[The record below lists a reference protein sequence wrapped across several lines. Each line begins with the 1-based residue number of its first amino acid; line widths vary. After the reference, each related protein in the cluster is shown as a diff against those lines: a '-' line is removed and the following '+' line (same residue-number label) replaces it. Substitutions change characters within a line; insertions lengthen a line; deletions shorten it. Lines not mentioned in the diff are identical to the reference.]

1 MKKSVFIFLLFFI
14 GCQSKNSNGKKIIPK
29 QNFEAKLG
37 NMMNVGQNEM
47 LVATIKT
54 NMGTMKLKLFPK
66 LVPKAVE
73 NFVGLILKKYYNGII
88 FHRIIKGFMI
98 QGGDPTGTGSG
109 GQSLWG
115 GTFNDEFNKNL
126 VFDRAG
132 VLAMANSG
140 PNTNGSQFFITLA
153 PTTWLNQK
161 YTIFGQLIS
170 GMDVLKAIGD
180 VKTGKGD
187 RPIQDVTMEDV
198 TVEKKHI

>member
-1 MKKSVFIFLLFFI
+1 
-14 GCQSKNSNGKKIIPK
+14 
-29 QNFEAKLG
+29 
-37 NMMNVGQNEM
+37 
-47 LVATIKT
+47 
-54 NMGTMKLKLFPK
+54 
-66 LVPKAVE
+66 
-73 NFVGLILKKYYNGII
+73 
-88 FHRIIKGFMI
+88 MI

-132 VLAMANSG
+132 VLAMANAG

-153 PTTWLNQK
+153 PTTWLNHK
-161 YTIFGQLIS
+161 YTMFGQLIS
-170 GMDVLKAIGD
+170 GMDVLEAIGN

>member
-14 GCQSKNSNGKKIIPK
+14 GCQSKNSNEKKIIPK
-29 QNFEAKLG
+29 QNFEVKLE

-54 NMGTMKLKLFPK
+54 NMGTMQLKLFPK
-66 LVPKAVE
+66 LAPKAVE

-132 VLAMANSG
+132 VLAMANAG

-153 PTTWLNQK
+153 PTTWLNHK

-170 GMDVLKAIGD
+170 GMDVLEAIGN